1 MKAVAQAMGV
11 ARSNLW
17 DRAHGRH
24 QGRPIQYSKDED
36 AILLPSIREICDRR
50 GSYGYR
56 RTAAILARLREAQGL
71 RPINHKRVHRIMKAH
86 GLLLRRYGTRPT
98 RTHDGKIITLRS
110 NLRWCSDSF
119 FIRCR
124 NHEMVEVA
132 FAMDTCDREVMAY
145 VATNAALTGEMVRDL
160 MTESV
165 EQRFGGVDRVPH
177 PIQWLSDNGPPYTA
191 IDTRLFAEHLGL
203 VPCTTPSYSPQSNG
217 MSEAFVKTFKR
228 DYVYLSELP
237 DAETVLRQLPSW
249 FEDYNEWAPHKGL
262 RMKSPRQFR
271 RLNMSA

>member
-1 MKAVAQAMGV
+1 MKAVARALDV
-11 ARSNLW
+11 ARSNLS
-17 DRAHGRH
+17 DRARGRH
-24 QGRPIQYSKDED
+24 EGRPIQYSKAEDEL
-36 AILLPSIREICDRR
+36 LLPSIREICDRR

-56 RTAAILARLREAQGL
+56 RTTAILGRLREAKGL
-71 RPINHKRVHRIMKAH
+71 QPVNHKRVHRIMKTH
-86 GLLLRRYGTRPT
+86 GLLLRRHGVKPT

-119 FIRCR
+119 FIRCWNR
-124 NHEMVEVA
+124 EMVEVA

-145 VATNAALTGEMVRDL
+145 VATSAAITGEMIRDL
-160 MTESV
+160 MAESV
-165 EQRFGGVDRVPH
+165 EQRFGCVDRAPH

-191 IDTRLFAEHLGL
+191 IDTRLFAEQLGL
-203 VPCTTPSYSPQSNG
+203 APCTTPSYSPQSNG

-237 DAETVLRQLPSW
+237 SAEAVLKQLPQW